1 MMNKSKQGQAK
12 KPGKTVGAKY
22 RVRHVVEKVGASE
35 LKATREQLKRQ
46 LEQQRAWMLLAKDSA
61 TSVAAKKKAQKELA
75 ENKAELKAI
84 SGLQKRK
91 THRKRRR

>member
-1 MMNKSKQGQAK
+1 MARKVSSNKK
-12 KPGKTVGAKY
+12 VGAKY

-35 LKATREQLKRQ
+35 LKATREQLQRQ

-61 TSVAAKKKAQKELA
+61 TSVAAKKKAERDLK

-84 SGLQKRK
+84 SGVHKRGAHK
-91 THRKRRR
+91 KRRR

>member
-1 MMNKSKQGQAK
+1 MNKTKGSRPSKKA
-12 KPGKTVGAKY
+12 VGAKY

-35 LKATREQLKRQ
+35 LNATREQLRKQ

-61 TSVAAKKKAQKELA
+61 TSVAARKKAAKDLA

-84 SGLQKRK
+84 AGLHKNK
-91 THRKRRR
+91 AHKKRRR